1 MELYL
6 LPNEIV
12 EEGKVAE
19 IRNMIVKRGKREPLQ
34 HIFGNVQFAGISL
47 KCDNRALIPRPET
60 EFLVEHIL
68 RRVAPSLNGK
78 ILDLGTGSG
87 AILLALCSAL
97 PEVLGVGLD
106 NCPKALSLA
115 RDNTETLE
123 LEGRVRLQQWD
134 WRLDTIKDK
143 EFNLVVSNPP
153 YLKQEEWE
161 SAEPEVR
168 EYDPKNAL
176 LSEDDGFYDLRK
188 VIDASKEMLL
198 PEDEEANVIMLATGT
213 GIAPMRTYLRR
224 MFEDKE
230 REANGWK
237 FRGKAWLFM
246 GAPKTANLLY
256 DDDFQRYESEYS
268 DNFRYTKAISR
279 EQQNAK
285 GGRMY
290 IQDRVLEHA
299 EEIFAMIEDPKTHV
313 YMCGLRGMEPGI
325 DEAMTAAAAAKGLGS
340 APPQR
345 LELPRNLFPDG
356 DWFDLFPSAVRPKK
370 PCLIMGGAGA
380 RSRGRR
386 PTRW

>member
-1 MELYL
+1 MNNREKFLTRLEVVKKSHTFLEAKGVPNAKCDSEWIISSSLGVKRMELYL

-97 PEVLGVGLD
+97 PEALGVGLD

-198 PEDEEANVIMLATGT
+198 PGGTLALEFGVAHAENIEESLGSEFSEIEILKDLSHYRRFALAT
-213 GIAPMRTYLRR
+213 
-224 MFEDKE
+224 
-230 REANGWK
+230 
-237 FRGKAWLFM
+237 
-246 GAPKTANLLY
+246 
-256 DDDFQRYESEYS
+256 
-268 DNFRYTKAISR
+268 
-279 EQQNAK
+279 
-285 GGRMY
+285 
-290 IQDRVLEHA
+290 
-299 EEIFAMIEDPKTHV
+299 
-313 YMCGLRGMEPGI
+313 
-325 DEAMTAAAAAKGLGS
+325 
-340 APPQR
+340 
-345 LELPRNLFPDG
+345 
-356 DWFDLFPSAVRPKK
+356 KK
-370 PCLIMGGAGA
+370 
-380 RSRGRR
+380 
-386 PTRW
+386 